1 MRRLNALWLLLAAL
15 LLAAPAWAA
24 DKGSEDEA
32 GDVSEVD
39 KDAAGPLRERI
50 RPVSG
55 HLFLMDGRF
64 EVSPTVG
71 ISFRDAF
78 WTKILFGAAFTY
90 HFTETMGLSVHA
102 AYTLSLIAGSA
113 QICTPAIPADPAN
126 GVAGQAGSCRSPT
139 YDELTKQDG
148 VSQNKAYGLTTLLA
162 SVDFQWA
169 PIYGKISLFSE
180 KTLSFNMYALAGP
193 TFVLYGPTGNAT
205 LGGNVGLGFRFFVN
219 QWIAVRAELRDILYY
234 EAGFLPPSAPAGTP
248 AGSFRNQLMFE
259 LGLSMF
265 FPTVFKEG

>member
-1 MRRLNALWLLLAAL
+1 MRRLNAFSWLLAAL

-24 DKGSEDEA
+24 DRASEEEA

-39 KDAAGPLRERI
+39 KDALGPLRERI

-64 EVSPTVG
+64 EVSPTLG

-78 WTKILFGAAFTY
+78 WTKVLFGAAFTY

-102 AYTLSLIAGSA
+102 AYTLSLVAGSA
-113 QICTPAIPADPAN
+113 QICTPAIPPDSAN
-126 GVAGQAGSCRSPT
+126 GIAGQPGSCRSPT
-139 YDELTKQDG
+139 VDELTRQDG
-148 VSQNKAYGLTTLLA
+148 VPQNKAYGLTTLLA

-169 PIYGKISLFSE
+169 PIYGKISLFAE

-193 TFVLYGPTGNAT
+193 TFVLYGPTSSAT
-205 LGGNVGLGFRFFVN
+205 VGGNLGLGFRFFVN
-219 QWIAVRAELRDILYY
+219 RWITVRAELRDVLYY
-234 EAGFLPPSAPAGTP
+234 EAGYVPPSAPAGTQ
-248 AGSFRNQLMFE
+248 AGSFRNQLLFE